1 MVKIEDGPDL
11 DLPGSIF
18 DHEYTF
24 TDGRT
29 PMATVSKRWFR
40 VADSCD
46 VKTAPGQNPVVV
58 AAATV
63 ALDAMAHPA
72 R

>member
-1 MVKIEDGPDL
+1 MDPTL